1 VDRLFL
7 DANVL
12 FSAAYNPTSPLIR
25 LWEVS
30 EVVLISSAYAVQEAR
45 QNLAFHRPNRLG
57 ELEHLVK
64 KLYLV
69 DASPNTTVVAG
80 VVGLPEKDLPIL
92 PAAIEAKAT
101 HLLTVDKK
109 HFGFLYGETV
119 GGVLITTPG
128 DYLRGRSGQT

>member
-12 FSAAYNPTSPLIR
+12 FSAAYNPTSPLVR
-25 LWEVS
+25 FWELS

-45 QNLAFHRPNRLG
+45 QNLAFHRPNHLG
-57 ELEHLVK
+57 ELEHLVR
-64 KLYLV
+64 KLDLV
-69 DASPNTTVVAG
+69 DAPPNTAAVAG
-80 VVGLPEKDLPIL
+80 AVGLPDKDLPIL
-92 PAAIEAKAT
+92 LAAIEAKAT

-119 GGVLITTPG
+119 DGVLITTPG
-128 DYLRGRSGQT
+128 DYLRGRSE